1 MSTFSLVQSLCLV
14 TNDVS
19 DHVRVG
25 VFATLTNS
33 YALVATGGSM
43 NFYRF
48 GTIYRSMETGKR
60 VERRADLGFRLVF
73 SRLNWRTSFL
83 YVIPQSQALGSSGG

>member
-1 MSTFSLVQSLCLV
+1 MGDCDD
-14 TNDVS
+14 N
-19 DHVRVG
+19 RVG

-48 GTIYRSMETGKR
+48 GPMLLGDDR
-60 VERRADLGFRLVF
+60 VVGRLIEGVLVAF
-73 SRLNWRTSFL
+73 SKPN
-83 YVIPQSQALGSSGG
+83 

>member
-1 MSTFSLVQSLCLV
+1 MG
-14 TNDVS
+14 DG
-19 DHVRVG
+19 RVG

-48 GTIYRSMETGKR
+48 GPTLPR
-60 VERRADLGFRLVF
+60 VGDDRLIEGVLSVF
-73 SRLNWRTSFL
+73 SRPNWRMLFL
-83 YVIPQSQALGSSGG
+83 YATLPSQALESSEG

>member
-1 MSTFSLVQSLCLV
+1 MVLIGDC
-14 TNDVS
+14 D
-19 DHVRVG
+19 DDRVG

-48 GTIYRSMETGKR
+48 GPMLLENECASTKR
-60 VERRADLGFRLVF
+60 LIRGFVQCFR
-73 SRLNWRTSFL
+73 
-83 YVIPQSQALGSSGG
+83 G